1 MRSEEGDGAF
11 SFLLR
16 RFKAL
21 EPEVKV
27 QSLRFHPV
35 YGFLCNAAGRKMG
48 TDGTGGNGGNAAIC
62 MGDDHDFLHAQFQ
75 DGDDQAPHRGR

>member
-48 TDGTGGNGGNAAIC
+48 TDGTG
-62 MGDDHDFLHAQFQ
+62 QSSS
-75 DGDDQAPHRGR
+75 